1 MPAQDLQDNRTQG
14 VILRM
19 KSTKILIATAM
30 ALSPTLC
37 LAQGAVR
44 KASTSPTVSHSSRF
58 RLRFSNTDVSDVLQ
72 ALSLK
77 TRANIVFPSQ
87 LKKQISVDFSAANTE
102 DALRFITAASGLT
115 YRLIGKTF
123 VVAQPSELRLALEP
137 FGERVK
143 IALISIKPA
152 DAAKMLED
160 AIPGI
165 SARPLINQVLVIG
178 GREDLAQAQNIIADA
193 DKGTHVD
200 PVVTVVIPIKNAIS
214 SQVVSVLRAI
224 YENLKVDGVGPV
236 GQPGGAVGVSGT
248 TALILKVEETVRGLD
263 IQKVVND
270 PTRSYKVYNIR
281 HSSAPV
287 LIEFLKEAMPGIAV
301 VQGPETY
308 DPPSAA
314 FKPLSGAS
322 LSASGATAAGG
333 GGGGSK
339 ASSDASGGSTST
351 NLVKGERVKMLVLHG
366 IDSELRAA
374 ENLLTQVDIPPQQ
387 LLVDVKLID
396 TSPQNAEQ
404 IGTQWS
410 FNPLNFFETPPG
422 GIVSIIPPATGTT
435 RPNGLGQ
442 VSRLPW
448 SFGASLSAMV
458 SRKEAKILA
467 DPSIRMIDNSDA
479 NIFIGDTVR
488 TKISSVGNLG
498 TTIQVFE
505 FPIGILL
512 LVHPRVNSDG
522 RITMRI
528 HPVISTITS
537 ISNDGVPQ
545 TSSRE
550 AETTVMMKDGE
561 TVMIGGLI
569 RDEFTKSVTE
579 IPLLAKLPIIGNLFR
594 YKSKDRRKS
603 EILVFITPHI
613 VKYDEVPAVV
623 PVFEPEGKEAK
634 KGKKSE

>member
-1 MPAQDLQDNRTQG
+1 
-14 VILRM
+14 
-19 KSTKILIATAM
+19 M

-37 LAQGAVR
+37 LAQSSVR
-44 KASTSPTVSHSSRF
+44 KASTAPTVSHSSRF

-115 YRLIGKTF
+115 YRVIGKTF

-143 IALISIKPA
+143 IALISIKPV

-160 AIPGI
+160 AIPSI
-165 SARPLINQVLVIG
+165 SARPLVNQVLVIG
-178 GREDLAQAQNIIADA
+178 GPEDLAQAQNIIADA
-193 DKGTHVD
+193 DRGTHVD
-200 PVVTVVIPIKNAIS
+200 PVVTVVIPIQNAIS
-214 SQVVSVLRAI
+214 TQVVSVLKAI
-224 YENLKVDGVGPV
+224 YENLKVEGVGPPGAV
-236 GQPGGAVGVSGT
+236 GGAVGVSGT
-248 TALILKVEETVRGLD
+248 TALIAKVEETVRGLD
-263 IQKVVND
+263 VQKVLND

-339 ASSDASGGSTST
+339 AASDASGGSTSA

-410 FNPLNFFETPPG
+410 FNPLNFFETAPG
-422 GIVSIIPPATGTT
+422 GIVTTPPPTTGTT

-623 PVFEPEGKEAK
+623 PVFEPEGKETK
-634 KGKKSE
+634 KGKESE

>member
-1 MPAQDLQDNRTQG
+1 MQAQDLQDNRTQG
-14 VILRM
+14 VIIRM
-19 KSTKILIATAM
+19 KSTKIFLATAM
-30 ALSPTLC
+30 VLSPTLC
-37 LAQGAVR
+37 LAQNSVR

-160 AIPGI
+160 AIPSI
-165 SARPLINQVLVIG
+165 SARPLVNQVLVIG
-178 GREDLAQAQNIIADA
+178 GAEDLAQAQNIIADA

-200 PVVTVVIPIKNAIS
+200 PVVTVVIPIQNAIS

-248 TALILKVEETVRGLD
+248 TTLIAKVEETVRGLD
-263 IQKVVND
+263 VQKVLND

-351 NLVKGERVKMLVLHG
+351 TLVKGERVKMLVLHG

-410 FNPLNFFETPPG
+410 FNPLNFFETSPG
-422 GIVSIIPPATGTT
+422 GIATNPPPTTGTT
-435 RPNGLGQ
+435 RPIGLGQ
-442 VSRLPW
+442 ISRLPW
-448 SFGASLSAMV
+448 SFGATLSAMV

-488 TKISSVGNLG
+488 TKISSVGNIG

-512 LVHPRVNSDG
+512 LVHPRVNSEG

-579 IPLLAKLPIIGNLFR
+579 IPLLSKLPIIGNLFR

-613 VKYDEVPAVV
+613 IKYDEVPAVV
-623 PVFEPEGKEAK
+623 PAFEPEGKEAK

>member
-1 MPAQDLQDNRTQG
+1 
-14 VILRM
+14 M
-19 KSTKILIATAM
+19 KTNKLLIVTVM

-37 LAQGAVR
+37 LAQSAVR

-137 FGERVK
+137 FGERLK
-143 IALISIKPA
+143 IPLISIKPA
-152 DAAKMLED
+152 EAAKMLED
-160 AIPGI
+160 AIPSI
-165 SARPLINQVLVIG
+165 SARPLANQVLVIG
-178 GREDLAQAQNIIADA
+178 GAEDLAQAQNIIADA
-193 DKGTHVD
+193 DKGTHID
-200 PVVTVVIPIKNAIS
+200 PVVTVVIPIQNAIS
-214 SQVVSVLRAI
+214 SQVVAVLKAI
-224 YENLKVDGVGPV
+224 YENLKVEGVGPTGAV
-236 GQPGGAVGVSGT
+236 GGAVGVSGT
-248 TALILKVEETVRGLD
+248 TALISKVEETVRGLD
-263 IQKVVND
+263 VQKVHND
-270 PTRSYKVYNIR
+270 PTRSYHVYNIR
-281 HSSAPV
+281 HSSAPILV
-287 LIEFLKEAMPGIAV
+287 EFLKEAMPGVAV
-301 VQGPETY
+301 VPGPETY

-322 LSASGATAAGG
+322 ISSSGSSAPGG
-333 GGGGSK
+333 GGGGG
-339 ASSDASGGSTST
+339 AGGATASGGSTAAT
-351 NLVKGERVKMLVLHG
+351 LVKGERVKMLVLHG
-366 IDSELRAA
+366 LDSELKAA
-374 ENLLTQVDIPPQQ
+374 ENLLVQVDIPPQQ
-387 LLVDVKLID
+387 LMVDVKLID
-396 TSPQNAEQ
+396 TSPETAEQ
-404 IGTQWS
+404 IGTQWN
-410 FNPLNFFETPPG
+410 FNPLNFFETPAG
-422 GIVSIIPPATGTT
+422 SVISGTAASAGITTGST
-435 RPNGLGQ
+435 RPTGLGQ
-442 VSRLPW
+442 ISRLPW
-448 SFGASLSAMV
+448 SFSASLSALV

-488 TKISSVGNLG
+488 TRISSVGNIG

-512 LVHPRVNSDG
+512 LVHPRVNSEG

-561 TVMIGGLI
+561 TVMLGGLI
-569 RDEFTKSVTE
+569 RDEFTKSVSE
-579 IPLLAKLPIIGNLFR
+579 VPLLANLPIIGNLFR
-594 YKSKDRRKS
+594 YKTKNRRKS

-613 VKYDEVPAVV
+613 IKYDEVPAVV
-623 PVFEPEGKEAK
+623 PAFLPEGKEK
-634 KGKKSE
+634 KGKKAE